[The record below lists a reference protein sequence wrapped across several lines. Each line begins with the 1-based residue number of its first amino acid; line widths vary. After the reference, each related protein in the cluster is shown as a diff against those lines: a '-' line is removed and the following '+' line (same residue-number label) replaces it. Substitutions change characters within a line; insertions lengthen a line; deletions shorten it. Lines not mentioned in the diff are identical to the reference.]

1 MKKLST
7 LSAVILAVAEA
18 NAAAVLEQVIV
29 RQQWPWSTDIKV
41 EYKISGIEEGSPVD
55 IKVQAY
61 NGGVPL
67 DSPTLKSA
75 ITGNLYGISSNGIGS
90 FTIDPVGAFGSA
102 PIALAN
108 FKVKLTLSASHGA
121 DEVIYKIFDLTAASG
136 TFPCTDVTRADIMNN
151 LYGTWET
158 NYANVVSGAAT
169 PIDDCLIWTGVTNY
183 PGAKTTKLVMRKVS
197 AKGETWRMGQAGG
210 NFSGSTNAE
219 KVHDVT
225 LTKNYFIGVYPVTQE
240 QYRKLTRGAWSGSGH
255 QGEANPVESA
265 TYAVFQ
271 SVVTNGIAKNLGVP
285 VNYPTEAQWEFACR
299 AGTTSE
305 LYTGLPLNSAN
316 LNPIAWHSG
325 NSGNNTCEVGLK
337 LPNAFGLY
345 DMLGNVY
352 EACRDAYKDSSVA
365 VGYKDGAA
373 VTDPEEDGPASE
385 EKYVMRGGSFALN
398 NIMTTSAGRNGAT
411 GNWTAYGFR
420 ISFEIDE

>member
-1 MKKLST
+1 M
-7 LSAVILAVAEA
+7 
-18 NAAAVLEQVIV
+18 
-29 RQQWPWSTDIKV
+29 
-41 EYKISGIEEGSPVD
+41 
-55 IKVQAY
+55 
-61 NGGVPL
+61 
-67 DSPTLKSA
+67 
-75 ITGNLYGISSNGIGS
+75 
-90 FTIDPVGAFGSA
+90 
-102 PIALAN
+102 
-108 FKVKLTLSASHGA
+108 
-121 DEVIYKIFDLTAASG
+121 
-136 TFPCTDVTRADIMNN
+136 
-151 LYGTWET
+151 
-158 NYANVVSGAAT
+158 
-169 PIDDCLIWTGVTNY
+169 
-183 PGAKTTKLVMRKVS
+183 
-197 AKGETWRMGQAGG
+197 
-210 NFSGSTNAE
+210 
-219 KVHDVT
+219 
-225 LTKNYFIGVYPVTQE
+225 
-240 QYRKLTRGAWSGSGH
+240 
-255 QGEANPVESA
+255 
-265 TYAVFQ
+265 FQ